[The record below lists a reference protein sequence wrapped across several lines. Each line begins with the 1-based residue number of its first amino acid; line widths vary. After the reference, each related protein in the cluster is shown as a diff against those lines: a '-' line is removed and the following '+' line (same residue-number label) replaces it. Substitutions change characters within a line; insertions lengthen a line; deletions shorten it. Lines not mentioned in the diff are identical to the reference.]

1 MSVVPHAFSDR
12 LRLPLSQ
19 QITHDAIKGLV
30 CAAVRKCNYDR
41 ILVVWQR
48 RHQQP
53 RTLEQ
58 TWICGVQMCFIG
70 RWQWNILADAMDH
83 QGCLS
88 ELKGVGRGGR
98 GEEGTEVER

>member
-1 MSVVPHAFSDR
+1 MHAFSDR
-12 LRLPLSQ
+12 LRYAT
-19 QITHDAIKGLV
+19 ITANHARRNYNKGLV

-53 RTLEQ
+53 RTLLKDRSAAYE
-58 TWICGVQMCFIG
+58 GALLIG

-88 ELKGVGRGGR
+88 ELKGAGR
-98 GEEGTEVER
+98 GERCEEGSEVER